1 MKKIYENKDFIILW
15 KNKTSSYILNNK
27 HKDFDNGHTHV
38 NNYNTVRWI
47 MRMYTKKK
55 IPKDLHSKYLL
66 KSFIRISNDKDF
78 SYEVEKILLNL
89 EQKEGSH

>member
-1 MKKIYENKDFIILW
+1 
-15 KNKTSSYILNNK
+15 
-27 HKDFDNGHTHV
+27 
-38 NNYNTVRWI
+38 
-47 MRMYTKKK
+47 MYTKKK